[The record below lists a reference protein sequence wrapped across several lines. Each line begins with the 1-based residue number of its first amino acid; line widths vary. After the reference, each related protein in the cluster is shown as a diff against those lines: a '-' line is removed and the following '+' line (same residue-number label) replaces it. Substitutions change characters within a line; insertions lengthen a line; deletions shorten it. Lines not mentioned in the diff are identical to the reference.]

1 MCWRRCH
8 IFQAFIN
15 VIKIIV
21 LIITLGCNNNIIR
34 CLLCISKQL
43 SKGTLLTTK
52 FQYLGDTLQRQRDVK
67 RKERHNQ
74 NVFDLKFNSLFLIL
88 FSFLFANIRIFIS
101 LILLRIF
108 LSSFPFAQFI
118 SLV

>member
-15 VIKIIV
+15 VFYSLLNYYNHFNKNNSFNIHLDV
-21 LIITLGCNNNIIR
+21 ITIPYVVYYFCREHNTYRKRLF
-34 CLLCISKQL
+34 CISKQL

-88 FSFLFANIRIFIS
+88 SFL
-101 LILLRIF
+101 
-108 LSSFPFAQFI
+108 SFSQT
-118 SLV
+118 